1 MNLFSKQVI
10 VIFDCLTGRHQQVE
24 NFPFRITTGEGAD
37 WPVEDVPHG
46 EGCAVHRVD
55 GHVQI
60 MTVSPSGAIRLNGD
74 TTDGFLP
81 LDPDMD
87 FTIIAGKA
95 LLAVHATK
103 KPREWLD
110 GLDPSQWFIFVSD
123 TRAKYGPYAFAELAG
138 HIESLGGV
146 SGKVVFP
153 AGLRTMGFRAR
164 DIMHLLPPPPPV
176 APEPVAVKPS
186 VPGAEINAEYGEFTC
201 PVCWLRFDRGDV
213 MHVAVHAALR
223 GDPLLGDAA
232 MQRFHATRF
241 NDRGQ
246 ALDPMGI
253 PAGDLACPHCRRK
266 LPPGF
271 LDLPHH
277 IFSIIGA
284 PSAGKS
290 YYLSVL
296 VKMLATSLYQNFGL
310 SFRDADPSE
319 NVLLND
325 MKTQLFSA
333 ATPQEAAL
341 AKTQLEGAMY
351 ERLPRFGRKVALPR
365 PFVFQ
370 LGKPPEPGFSIVFYD
385 NAGEHFEPTR
395 NSADSPG
402 AQHIATAAGLFFL
415 FDPLTNTAF
424 RRKLGKINDP
434 QMDQRRADQQEII
447 LAECE
452 ARLKGIIGMESG
464 QRIATPLAVIAGKCD
479 TWIHLLGPEPL
490 ANPVRKGCLDLGI
503 IRANSARVRA
513 LLLDLCPEIVSNA
526 ESISSA
532 VTYFAASPL
541 GSSPVAFTGAD
552 GETHIGPDPARL
564 APRWVEVPTLWVL
577 SRIAPA
583 LVPPHEGN

>member
-1 MNLFSKQVI
+1 MNLFRKLVV
-10 VIFDCLTGRHQQVE
+10 VIFDCLDGQSVQVE
-24 NFPFRITTGEGAD
+24 NVPFRLTNEEEAD
-37 WPVEDVPHG
+37 LRIATMPDG
-46 EGCAVHRVD
+46 EGCAVHKEK
-55 GHVQI
+55 GAYQFLA
-60 MTVSPSGAIRLNGD
+60 VSPSGAVLFNGEQQEGFITLEPEQDYTLMVGESLLALRCTRKPHEWIASLNMNEWLVFDRNAD
-74 TTDGFLP
+74 TRHGPCSFLELAQFLP
-81 LDPDMD
+81 QFGDP
-87 FTIIAGKA
+87 
-95 LLAVHATK
+95 
-103 KPREWLD
+103 R
-110 GLDPSQWFIFVSD
+110 
-123 TRAKYGPYAFAELAG
+123 
-138 HIESLGGV
+138 
-146 SGKVVFP
+146 GKVVYCR
-153 AGLRTMGFRAR
+153 GLNSGFRAR
-164 DIMHLLPPPPPV
+164 HILAFLPVPDAARPAEQHPA
-176 APEPVAVKPS
+176 APLIS
-186 VPGAEINAEYGEFTC
+186 EINSEYGEFTC

-213 MHVAVHAALR
+213 MHIAVHATLR

-246 ALDPMGI
+246 ALDPIGI
-253 PAGDLACPHCRRK
+253 PSADLACPHCRRK

-365 PFVFQ
+365 PFIFQ
-370 LGKPPEPGFSIVFYD
+370 LGRPPEPGFSIVFYD

-402 AQHIATAAGLFFL
+402 AQHIATASGLFFL
-415 FDPLTNTAF
+415 YDPLTNPVF
-424 RRKLGKINDP
+424 RKRLGKINDP
-434 QMDQRRADQQEII
+434 QMDQRRTDQQEVI

-452 ARLKGIIGMESG
+452 ARLKSVLGIESG
-464 QRIATPLAVIAGKCD
+464 QRISTPLAVIAGKCD
-479 TWIHLLGPEPL
+479 TWLHLLGPEPL
-490 ANPVRKGCLDLGI
+490 AEPVQKGALDFAAI
-503 IRANSARVRA
+503 AANSARVRA
-513 LLLDLCPEIVSNA
+513 LLIEICPEIVANA
-526 ESISSA
+526 EAISSE
-532 VTYFAASPL
+532 VMYFAASPL
-541 GSSPVAFTGAD
+541 GSSPVSFTDED
-552 GETHIGPDPARL
+552 GQTHIGPDPARL
-564 APRWVEVPTLWVL
+564 APRWVEIPTLWVL
-577 SRIAPA
+577 SRLAPA
-583 LVPPHEGN
+583 LVPPTREN